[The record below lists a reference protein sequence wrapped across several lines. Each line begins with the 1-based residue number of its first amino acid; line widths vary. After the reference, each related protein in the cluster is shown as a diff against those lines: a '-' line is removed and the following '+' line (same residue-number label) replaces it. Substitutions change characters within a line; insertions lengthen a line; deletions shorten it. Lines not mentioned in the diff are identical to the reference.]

1 MGRRVDVA
9 DLIDATE
16 VARLLG
22 LAQRNSV
29 TTYLRRYADMP
40 RPIVERAEGK
50 TRLWLR
56 PDIVA
61 WANATGR
68 HPAGDAA

>member
-1 MGRRVDVA
+1 
-9 DLIDATE
+9 
-16 VARLLG
+16 
-22 LAQRNSV
+22 
-29 TTYLRRYADMP
+29 MP